1 MERNRGGRPRHPDVL
16 TPAEWRVLDA
26 LREGGTNAEIAA
38 RIGVSTNTVRYHVSN
53 MLAKLEL
60 RDRRALAAWRPEERR
75 GRLGAVLAV
84 PAVLWAVVGRP
95 LVWVGMGTVAV
106 AGAVVAVVAA
116 ASVVVAA
123 VVLASGGGDASPFAT
138 PAVVATAQGEPG
150 PAVSCSSGIAVTN
163 PETNSELVGDCEALL
178 GLRDTIRGAGTLN
191 WTAGKAMS
199 EWMGVAVSGTPQ
211 RVTALN
217 LSDLGLDGELSGLVG
232 NLTGLTTLDLGGN
245 ALTGMLPSK
254 LALLTNLTSVSLSG
268 TSFTGCAP
276 PVLHNAATNDVATT
290 GMDECGATAGVM
302 TYHTRY
308 TDYERDP
315 ATAPRIP
322 SGATYYVD
330 ALGAPGRDLV
340 FDVPDGAS
348 LIFTGLILVSR
359 SEPEPGEDTSRSQ
372 SDLAASF
379 ADANSWSGFGI
390 DATYGGY
397 FGITYDPDL
406 NEDERAAFEAIMEYM
421 VESSWLR
428 PR

>member
-1 MERNRGGRPRHPDVL
+1 MDRNRGGRPRHPDVL
-16 TPAEWRVLDA
+16 TPAEWRVLEA
-26 LREGGTNAEIAA
+26 LRDGGTNAAIGA
-38 RIGVSTNTVRYHVSN
+38 RLGLRLDTVKYHISN

-60 RDRRALAAWRPEERR
+60 RDRRALAAWRPDAER

-84 PAVLWAVVGRP
+84 PAVVWAVVGRP
-95 LVWVGMGTVAV
+95 LVWVGVGTAAVAGVAV
-106 AGAVVAVVAA
+106 AVIAAVGV
-116 ASVVVAA
+116 VVVAF
-123 VVLASGGGDASPFAT
+123 VLATGDGDAPPFA
-138 PAVVATAQGEPG
+138 ATSQSAPEPI
-150 PAVSCSSGIAVTN
+150 VSCDSGIAVTN
-163 PETNSELVGDCEALL
+163 PAANSELVADCEALL
-178 GLRDTIRGAGTLN
+178 GLRDRIRGTGRLN
-191 WTAGKAMS
+191 WAGGKAMS
-199 EWMGVAVSGTPQ
+199 EWMGVTVSGTPQ

-217 LSDLGLDGELSGLVG
+217 LADLGLDGELSGLLG
-232 NLTGLTTLDLGGN
+232 NLMALTTLDLSGN

-254 LALLTNLTSVSLSG
+254 LALLTSLTTVAISG

-276 PVLHNAATNDVATT
+276 EVLGDVATNDVGTT

-302 TYHTRY
+302 AYHTRY
-308 TDYERDP
+308 ADYERDP
-315 ATAPRIP
+315 AAAPRIP

-330 ALGAPGRDLV
+330 ALGAPGRALV

-348 LIFTGLILVSR
+348 LIFTGVILVNR
-359 SEPEPGEDTSRSQ
+359 SEPEPGEDTSRSR

-379 ADANSWSGFGI
+379 EDANSWSGFGI

-406 NEDERAAFEAIMEYM
+406 DDAERAAFEAIMEYM

>member
-1 MERNRGGRPRHPDVL
+1 MRKIGGCAPYDGPMERNPRGRPRHPDVL

-116 ASVVVAA
+116 AGVVVAV

-290 GMDECGATAGVM
+290 GMDECGATAG
-302 TYHTRY
+302 
-308 TDYERDP
+308 
-315 ATAPRIP
+315 
-322 SGATYYVD
+322 S
-330 ALGAPGRDLV
+330 
-340 FDVPDGAS
+340 
-348 LIFTGLILVSR
+348 
-359 SEPEPGEDTSRSQ
+359 
-372 SDLAASF
+372 
-379 ADANSWSGFGI
+379 
-390 DATYGGY
+390 
-397 FGITYDPDL
+397 
-406 NEDERAAFEAIMEYM
+406 
-421 VESSWLR
+421 
-428 PR
+428 